1 MRCAA
6 GGFEAVS
13 GKSSETPEAG
23 AQAAIASG
31 ARVVVLCST
40 DDTYP
45 TLVPATVQALKAS
58 AKPPIVVLA
67 GMPAT
72 PELQKQ
78 FTDAGV
84 DEFIHVRAN
93 CAKVLAGFL
102 DKLGL

>member
-1 MRCAA
+1 M
-6 GGFEAVS
+6 
-13 GKSSETPEAG
+13 
-23 AQAAIASG
+23 
-31 ARVVVLCST
+31 LCST

-45 TLVPATVQALKAS
+45 VLVPATVQLLKTS
-58 AKPPIVVLA
+58 VNPPLVVLA

-72 PELQKQ
+72 PELQKK
-78 FTDAGV
+78 FTEAGV